1 MEERPLQT
9 LKSMLTSR
17 GIKSETFETVG
28 NPLDETRMYTFGGVL
43 IIFSEKTRVTTTELT
58 NFITFASE
66 NNHTGG
72 VIVITPT
79 KPSEKVL
86 EMVREYISVPENQ
99 LLQIF
104 YLSHLNIDIQ
114 KHRYVPSHRILTEE
128 EKTKL
133 AEEYHISDLK
143 KILRIDSQ
151 DAMAKWI
158 GARPGDVIEIK
169 GLDVASGEGTRYRY
183 CFANVYEV

>member
-9 LKSMLTSR
+9 LKSMLTAR
-17 GIKSETFETVG
+17 GIKAETFENVG
-28 NPLDETRMYTFGGVL
+28 NPMDETKMYTFGGIL

-72 VIVITPT
+72 TIIISPT
-79 KPSEKVL
+79 RPSEKVL
-86 EMVREYISVPENQ
+86 EMIREYISVPENP

-104 YLSHLNIDIQ
+104 YLSHLNFDISQ
-114 KHRYVPSHRILTEE
+114 HRYVPKHRIITEE
-128 EKTKL
+128 EKTRL
-133 AEEYHISDLK
+133 GLEYHIEDLK
-143 KILRIDSQ
+143 KIRRIDSQ

-158 GARPGDVIEIK
+158 GARPGDIIEIK
-169 GLDVASGEGTRYRY
+169 GLDVASGDGTRYSY
-183 CFANVYEV
+183 CFANVYDL